1 MRGLPVLAAALEVPI
16 AQPTAVAA
24 DGGRV
29 QIGVGWGYAEPEPAD
44 ASARRLADFASTVER
59 LGFDSLWLSDG
70 EHHRGVSAVSLL
82 AATAACTKRLSLY
95 ASVPPAGPVCD
106 RIAAV
111 RAIAGGRV
119 GGVVTHASADG
130 IDALREAIGAPAIEL
145 WIGDVPTPTL
155 AAVAD
160 RVDGWLAECVS
171 AAEFRR
177 LAGVVRAAAE
187 RAGRDPAA
195 ISLGTTL
202 FVTPDEQEIDAAAA
216 RVIDRRPGLAR
227 REHVAV
233 GLDALS
239 GLIDT
244 FVQAGATQLVLVPV
258 ARHPE
263 GWCEALA
270 GHLGEARS
278 AG

>member
-1 MRGLPVLAAALEVPI
+1 LTPGLL
-16 AQPTAVAA
+16 
-24 DGGRV
+24 DV
-29 QIGVGWGYAEPEPAD
+29 QIGVGWGYAESEPAD

-70 EHHRGVSAVSLL
+70 DHHRGVSAVSLL

-95 ASVPPAGPVCD
+95 ASVPPAGPVWD

-130 IDALREAIGAPAIEL
+130 IDALREAVGAPAIEL
-145 WIGDVPTPTL
+145 WIGDVPTPTR
-155 AAVAD
+155 A
-160 RVDGWLAECVS
+160 
-171 AAEFRR
+171 
-177 LAGVVRAAAE
+177 AAAE
-187 RAGRDPAA
+187 RAGRDPGA

-202 FVTPDEQEIDAAAA
+202 FVTPDEREIDAAAA
-216 RVIDRRPGLAR
+216 HVIDRRPGLAR
-227 REHVAV
+227 RDHVAV

-244 FVQAGATQLVLVPV
+244 FVQGGATQLVLVPV